1 MVKLGFD
8 TSPDIAEAIMLHV
21 VEVNRNHQ
29 PMERGAMTSREDFCA
44 DIESWSEI
52 LGSRRDS
59 QEKLPIN
66 TDPGSTEPF
75 FTRCPN
81 PNHKVDPSLTLPKR
95 CTRRKKHQKRCP

>member
-44 DIESWSEI
+44 DIES
-52 LGSRRDS
+52 
-59 QEKLPIN
+59 
-66 TDPGSTEPF
+66 
-75 FTRCPN
+75 
-81 PNHKVDPSLTLPKR
+81 
-95 CTRRKKHQKRCP
+95 